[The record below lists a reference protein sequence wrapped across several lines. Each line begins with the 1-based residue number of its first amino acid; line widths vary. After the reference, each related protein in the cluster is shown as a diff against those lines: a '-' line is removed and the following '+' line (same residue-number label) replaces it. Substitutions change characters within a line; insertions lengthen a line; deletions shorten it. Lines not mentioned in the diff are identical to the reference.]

1 MRRPVRLF
9 YHDRR
14 LLRHTSVEIRQTA
27 RQLRYQP
34 RRPNGKAQP
43 PLRAT
48 QNGQNAPISC
58 AQRLAAAGVGRRIS
72 CARVRLPAHDVVVDI
87 LLRDDERPSFAS
99 WHPALVDRLDVPR
112 PRAIVLGG
120 VQFREIEGGR
130 ANLGLKPVGNRSQ
143 IFPFVGHQFMCI
155 QHLA

>member
-1 MRRPVRLF
+1 MRICQPGSTNYFALSILNALPHRRSVDGKMRPTEKLS
-9 YHDRR
+9 RR
-14 LLRHTSVEIRQTA
+14 CALHKTVKM
-27 RQLRYQP
+27 P
-34 RRPNGKAQP
+34 
-43 PLRAT
+43 
-48 QNGQNAPISC
+48 PISC
-58 AQRLAAAGVGRRIS
+58 AQRSAAAGVGRRIS

-87 LLRDDERPSFAS
+87 LLRDDQRRSFAS

-130 ANLGLKPVGNRSQ
+130 ANMGLKPVGNRSQ